1 MVVVLPAPFGPRMP
15 VTVPRAALSVSPST
29 AVVWPYRLTS
39 LPISTAG
46 ICGTVLTD
54 ASLRRQ
60 EPAQRGGVDDLGPPR
75 PDIADGPAVVPH
87 VGDGPLHARHQRFQ
101 PGYAPQHVLL
111 EVHHQQRGALRVEDE
126 CLVAHAFS
134 YDLPCLPAPGCWL
147 IDKLRATLPMLH
159 GRADGLAML
168 RMMPARPAATNMI
181 ASTPLASRT
190 DSGRTVRWTRTARA
204 ACSLPSATRCR
215 AC

>member
-15 VTVPRAALSVSPST
+15 VTVPSAALSVSPST

-39 LPISTAG
+39 PPISTAG

-75 PDIADGPAVVPH
+75 EDPAQVT
-87 VGDGPLHARHQRFQ
+87 
-101 PGYAPQHVLL
+101 YASWS
-111 EVHHQQRGALRVEDE
+111 G
-126 CLVAHAFS
+126 
-134 YDLPCLPAPGCWL
+134 
-147 IDKLRATLPMLH
+147 
-159 GRADGLAML
+159 GRA
-168 RMMPARPAATNMI
+168 RYAAHD
-181 ASTPLASRT
+181 AGSPGGHEHDRVDALASRT

>member
-15 VTVPRAALSVSPST
+15 VTVPSAALSVSPST

-39 LPISTAG
+39 PPISTAG

-60 EPAQRGGVDDLGPPR
+60 KPAQRGGVDDLGP
-75 PDIADGPAVVPH
+75 
-87 VGDGPLHARHQRFQ
+87 
-101 PGYAPQHVLL
+101 
-111 EVHHQQRGALRVEDE
+111 RGALRIEDG

-134 YDLPCLPAPGCWL
+134 YALTCLPAPACWL
-147 IDKLRATLPMLH
+147 IDKLLAKLLVLH
-159 GRADGLAML
+159 DRVDGLAML

-181 ASTPLASRT
+181 ALTPASRT

-204 ACSLPSATRCR
+204 ACSRPSATRCR
-215 AC
+215 IC